1 MDNTDVVEKL
11 LHDALGDR
19 RVLENREFYE
29 VDPMRVISALKLAG
43 GEKVTPADDVGEDQG
58 GFEAA
63 NQSTKKQ
70 SRFNFEIVDI
80 PAGSVLTYYEDETI
94 TATVHNRNKIIFEG
108 EVMSL
113 SVAALTLIN
122 RFGRNWTAAAGPLY
136 WMFDGETLNERRAR
150 MEREAEEADE

>member
-11 LHDALGDR
+11 LHDAFGDR
-19 RVLENREFYE
+19 RVLENREFFE
-29 VDPMRVISALKLAG
+29 VDPMRVILALKLAG
-43 GEKVTPADDVGEDQG
+43 GEKVTPADDVSEDQG

-108 EVMSL
+108 EVMS
-113 SVAALTLIN
+113 
-122 RFGRNWTAAAGPLY
+122 
-136 WMFDGETLNERRAR
+136 
-150 MEREAEEADE
+150 